1 VLDCYNMK
9 MVDFDP
15 KYHFTKKINRNFSP
29 ENVNKELSNEILEKL
44 FTTAYTKGDGDF
56 EKRDYFL
63 EKIAIGICQGGV
75 DKEMMTMLGDTN
87 CGKGVFTSALKYAF
101 DEFVTSF
108 NTSVLIQGANAN
120 LEDASKWRFLIKCHD
135 SRIMIGNEIP
145 IESEETTNKYGNK
158 QKKDKP
164 MNIAMIKTLVSGGD
178 SIEARKMR
186 ENEVTIVNKAFVVM
200 LANDFPKTIGDAG
213 YIDRQGF
220 MYADRSS
227 TMEDTFDESLYFK
240 ADTNIKEWLK
250 EDEVA
255 NAFVELICTYYNR
268 YKNNRTP
275 KPAWVM

>member
-1 VLDCYNMK
+1 
-9 MVDFDP
+9 
-15 KYHFTKKINRNFSP
+15 
-29 ENVNKELSNEILEKL
+29 
-44 FTTAYTKGDGDF
+44 
-56 EKRDYFL
+56 
-63 EKIAIGICQGGV
+63 
-75 DKEMMTMLGDTN
+75 
-87 CGKGVFTSALKYAF
+87 
-101 DEFVTSF
+101 
-108 NTSVLIQGANAN
+108 
-120 LEDASKWRFLIKCHD
+120 
-135 SRIMIGNEIP
+135 
-145 IESEETTNKYGNK
+145 
-158 QKKDKP
+158 

-275 KPAWVM
+275 KPAWVMRAIHDNVECTSSWSWVCENYSIYDGDAIKDFDGEKNEKGQYRFNNDLVGANFVRFDMMFKIYKDGGGKDSSTKFGRNLTEHGMYPSNRKIKGKSVTVRVGLSIFKDECDIVEDDDL